1 MQNDLEIELIEET
14 DDDLPEEPANGGG
27 DPVTAAKE
35 PSGNRK
41 QKNPDLSVM
50 LRETLILTVI
60 TLVAGLLLGFV
71 YELTKEPIR
80 RQQEKAIQE
89 ACQAVFPGETDLS
102 FNLTDS
108 APSPGLAE
116 TLAVDGVEIG
126 SVYAAVRGNGTQ
138 TGYVVETTSSEGYN
152 GDIVLYVGITME
164 GVLNRVSIL
173 SIGETPG
180 LGMRAEEVLIPQ
192 LKDLAVEQIAY
203 TKTGSDEEGVIDA
216 ISGATIT
223 TKAVTNAVNGALKMA
238 QELNGSSDE
247 KGGAANE

>member
-1 MQNDLEIELIEET
+1 MQNDLDIELIEEP
-14 DDDLPEEPANGGG
+14 DDDLPEEPETGGA
-27 DPVTAAKE
+27 PVADAKK
-35 PSGNRK
+35 PSENRS
-41 QKNPDLSVM
+41 KNDTDLSVM

-108 APSPGLAE
+108 APSAELAE
-116 TLAVDGVEIG
+116 TLAGDGVEIG

-180 LGMRAEEVLIPQ
+180 QGMRAEEVLIPQ

-216 ISGATIT
+216 ISSATIT

-238 QELNGSSDE
+238 QELNIPGNE
-247 KGGAANE
+247 RGGAANE

>member
-1 MQNDLEIELIEET
+1 MQNDLDIELIEEP
-14 DDDLPEEPANGGG
+14 DDDLPEEPETGG
-27 DPVTAAKE
+27 DPAADAEK
-35 PSGNRK
+35 PSENGS
-41 QKNPDLSVM
+41 KNDTDLSVM

-108 APSPGLAE
+108 APGAELAE
-116 TLAVDGVEIG
+116 TLAGDGVEIG

-203 TKTGSDEEGVIDA
+203 TKTGSDVEGVIDA

-238 QELNGSSDE
+238 QELNIPGNE
-247 KGGAANE
+247 RGGAANE